1 MRSTRATRNASVR
14 TGVLVTGGIRH
25 TPPTH
30 CPRTSDTNRAAHA
43 KLASKTDFKDHLPF
57 LAKTG
62 VTACDSG
69 IIRESALDRNGT
81 RTETS
86 PTLPG
91 VVNAFH
97 VPTHGLE

>member
-14 TGVLVTGGIRH
+14 TGVLVTGGILH

-57 LAKTG
+57 LAKTD
-62 VTACDSG
+62 AAFCDSR
-69 IIRESALDRNGT
+69 IIRDSALDRNRTLTGT
-81 RTETS
+81 A
-86 PTLPG
+86 PPFP
-91 VVNAFH
+91 A
-97 VPTHGLE
+97 P